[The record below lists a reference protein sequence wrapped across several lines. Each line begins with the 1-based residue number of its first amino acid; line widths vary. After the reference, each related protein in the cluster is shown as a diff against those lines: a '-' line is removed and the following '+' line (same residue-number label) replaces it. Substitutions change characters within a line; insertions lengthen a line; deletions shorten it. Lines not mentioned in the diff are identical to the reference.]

1 MRRGGYCTGP
11 LDQHGP
17 PRGDTRPT
25 SPTSIDLTTAVSG
38 RRLAGA
44 LVLGPGVSSWQTRRL
59 NSLNSLNTAEGG
71 SVGVKKK
78 DKGKKKGHNQ
88 RRMEKN
94 KR

>member
-1 MRRGGYCTGP
+1 
-11 LDQHGP
+11 
-17 PRGDTRPT
+17 
-25 SPTSIDLTTAVSG
+25 
-38 RRLAGA
+38 
-44 LVLGPGVSSWQTRRL
+44 VLGPGVSSWQTRRL